1 MEIRG
6 QSKVQNNAY
15 TMHKFKA
22 ETKETSPWLLMGSHG
37 PGFRR
42 TDLQRLAVAGD
53 GAQLSR

>member
-1 MEIRG
+1 M
-6 QSKVQNNAY
+6 QNNAY

-42 TDLQRLAVAGD
+42 TDLQLLAVAGD